1 MRTFIKFM
9 VVALT
14 ILSSLEINTPAN
26 QDDYF
31 IFTQTKKHVLTGIY
45 SSKKSTFA
53 KKLIERV
60 LNEIESHDFFKTH
73 KIETMAA
80 DMDDISILQPHYD
93 IRGTFALFYYIN
105 NRLQRFGEFDELA
118 QDFLNQKILW
128 VDFSNRIVTWIKS
141 KVDRINA
148 PLKSV
153 EDFNKALAAHKIMG
167 VYLGETSGFYFNQ
180 YREFAEAHIDFNFY
194 HAYDNFIADQIFFL
208 KTNLPRPQTENLFTI
223 IRDKSLIDELDS
235 KELVAVDAK
244 RPMEDYEVF
253 FQYEQFPKLR
263 EPSYGDDIF
272 FRLYNMNEKL
282 VLYVYNDDSS
292 MDDFN
297 QFKKAVYLLPKV
309 FVFSHINTAHPKFGS
324 YMQMF
329 VQAGQQPTENKVYI
343 IHVHMGHM
351 SVQVVPAQVDA
362 DKIVEAVNR
371 FFRQNMLKFTSAER
385 SVLGGDLETQN
396 GDEGEGEL
404 AYTEL

>member
-9 VVALT
+9 MAALT
-14 ILSSLEINTPAN
+14 ILSSLGMNTPTH

-31 IFTQTKKHVLTGIY
+31 SYVQNTKHVLTGIY
-45 SSKKSTFA
+45 NSKKSSFG
-53 KKLIERV
+53 KKLVERV
-60 LNEIESHDFFKTH
+60 LNEVASQDFSKNQQ
-73 KIETMAA
+73 IQMMAA
-80 DMDDISILQPHYD
+80 DMENIDILQNHYD
-93 IRGTFALFYYIN
+93 IKGTFALFYYIN
-105 NRLQRFGEFDELA
+105 NRLQRFEEFDELA

-128 VDFSNRIVTWIKS
+128 VDFAHKIETWVKS
-141 KVDRINA
+141 KVERINA
-148 PLKSV
+148 PIKTV
-153 EDFNKALAAHKIMG
+153 EEFNKAVSTHKIIA
-167 VYLGETSGFYFNQ
+167 VYLGETEGFYFNQ

-208 KTNLPRPQTENLFTI
+208 KTNLPRPQNENLFVI

-235 KELVAVDAK
+235 KELVAIDAK
-244 RPMEDYEVF
+244 RLMEDYELF
-253 FQYEQFPKLR
+253 FQYEQYPKLR
-263 EPSYGDDIF
+263 EPSFGDDIF

-282 VLYVYNDDSS
+282 VLYVYNDESS

-309 FVFSHINTAHPKFGS
+309 FVFSHINTAHPKYGS

-351 SVQVVPAQVDA
+351 NIQVVPAQVDA

-385 SVLGGDLETQN
+385 SALGGDVETQN